1 MKTIL
6 KFTFLCLGTFSFF
19 SQEIKEYNDGVI
31 KITYLKGRTSS
42 PEYNTDVFLYTN
54 EHQSEY
60 HFHQTERTFPV
71 DWYEVTLAYWKYINK
86 YDFKTNKVEENR
98 ILKDNTNLFSQWE
111 NDLVWEITDEE
122 KMIGEYRVRKATTD
136 SFEFAKEDEWHKG
149 KAIAWFTTDIPIPT
163 GPRRYYG
170 LPGLILELTY
180 DDSKDF
186 FTFKSLEYLSPS
198 EFQFTELNKDN
209 EVEKED
215 VIYFFHKN
223 PKKIKEIQRNNRK
236 KK

>member
-1 MKTIL
+1 M
-6 KFTFLCLGTFSFF
+6 
-19 SQEIKEYNDGVI
+19 
-31 KITYLKGRTSS
+31 
-42 PEYNTDVFLYTN
+42 
-54 EHQSEY
+54 
-60 HFHQTERTFPV
+60 
-71 DWYEVTLAYWKYINK
+71 
-86 YDFKTNKVEENR
+86 
-98 ILKDNTNLFSQWE
+98 
-111 NDLVWEITDEE
+111 VWEITDEE
-122 KMIGEYRVRKATTD
+122 KMIGEHRVRKATTD
-136 SFEFAKEDEWHKG
+136 SFEFEKGDKWHKG
-149 KAIAWFTTDIPIPT
+149 KAIAWFTTDVPIPT

-198 EFQFTELNKDN
+198 EFQFTELNK
-209 EVEKED
+209 EKED

>member
-1 MKTIL
+1 MKKIFKSL
-6 KFTFLCLGTFSFF
+6 FLFLGISSLS
-19 SQEIKEYNDGVI
+19 SQEITAYKDGVI
-31 KITYLKGRTSS
+31 KFTYNKGNTRSS
-42 PEYNTDVFLYTN
+42 EYDTDAYLYAN

-71 DWYEVTLAYWKYINK
+71 EWYEVTLAYKNHINSYNFNTK
-86 YDFKTNKVEENR
+86 KIEENR
-98 ILKDNTNLFSQWE
+98 ILKDNTTLFSQWN

-122 KMIGEYRVRKATTD
+122 KIIGGFKARKATTD
-136 SFEFAKEDEWHKG
+136 SFEYDKDHEWYNG
-149 KAIAWFTTDIPIPT
+149 KVTAWFTTDIPIPA
-163 GPRRYYG
+163 GPGRYYG

-180 DDSKDF
+180 EKSREF
-186 FTFKSLEYLSPS
+186 FIFKNLEYVSPS

-215 VIYFFHKN
+215 VIWFDHKN